1 MQPHFPIIPQPGATG
16 MEPSIPELSDDAL
29 GAAGMVKVA
38 AFVRSDPTAQAKR
51 TKKHRKKSAEAGLRQ
66 VNVVAPESAHPAIK
80 AIAEQLRTGC
90 DVRTALEN
98 VLASGVGSTDKPF
111 RLMHPRRKVAGWRRL
126 LTRLQNFGA
135 VVRAATRR
143 LKPFF

>member
-1 MQPHFPIIPQPGATG
+1 MQPHLPTIPQPGATG

-29 GAAGMVKVA
+29 SAAGMLKVA

-80 AIAEQLRTGC
+80 AIAEQLRAGC
-90 DVRTALEN
+90 DVRTALEH

-111 RLMHPRRKVAGWRRL
+111 RLVPPRRKVAGWRRL
-126 LTRLQNFGA
+126 RIRLMGFGDF
-135 VVRAATRR
+135 VRAIARR
-143 LKPFF
+143 LKRRS

>member
-1 MQPHFPIIPQPGATG
+1 MQSHLPTIPQPGSTS
-16 MEPSIPELSDDAL
+16 MEPSILELSDDAL

-38 AFVRSDPTAQAKR
+38 AFVRSDSTAQAKR

-90 DVRTALEN
+90 DVRTAIEH
-98 VLASGVGSTDKPF
+98 VLASAVSSTDKPF
-111 RLMHPRRKVAGWRRL
+111 RLMHSRRKVASWRRL
-126 LTRLQNFGA
+126 LTRLIDLGA
-135 VVRAATRR
+135 VVRATARR
-143 LKPFF
+143 LKRRS